1 MAHTRGLKPLR
12 LACLPIISA
21 TWYNVIRCAV
31 TGVDN
36 HLGRSSG
43 LRAKQYKERRI
54 FTVDHLVSHDWL
66 LGECSTLDVRAG
78 Q

>member
-1 MAHTRGLKPLR
+1 MLF
-12 LACLPIISA
+12 
-21 TWYNVIRCAV
+21 
-31 TGVDN
+31 GVLSPVWTM

-66 LGECSTLDVRAG
+66 LLTNGESSTLDVRAEVSAG